1 MPSHSNR
8 GAEGGRIWE
17 LESVRGM
24 AAFLVVLFHVPA
36 WNLDLYDQPIIRNAY
51 LMVDLFFVLSG
62 FVIYNAYATRLVS
75 GRDILR
81 FQFLR
86 FGRLYPV
93 HLLFLLVYLAIEF
106 AKYLAQTRLHMV
118 SANSTPFKENSAQA
132 FVEQLLL
139 VQAIGPTRNSLS
151 FNGPAWSISV
161 EFYTYLIFAAV
172 VWATGRAKHLVFG
185 ALLAAALWLLVGV
198 ADFGFN
204 ELLRCI
210 TGFFLGALAAAL
222 CKDTPVRLPPFYSLV
237 VFVALIALLVLHT
250 GSGVSVILYLVSAA
264 LVLSITL
271 SRDGW
276 FRRVLNWPVLTWL
289 GTISYSLYMSH
300 SAVMWVTNQIVRA
313 LVKGPEV
320 VLYGSSTPQLTLA
333 QALGAYAF
341 AIAAV
346 LAVSQLSYRF
356 VEKPFRERSRRAL
369 STRARA

>member
-1 MPSHSNR
+1 MSRHSAAR
-8 GAEGGRIWE
+8 PAGGRILE
-17 LESVRGM
+17 LESVRGV

-36 WNLDLYDQPIIRNAY
+36 WDFDLYHQPIIRNAY

-62 FVIYNAYATRLVS
+62 FVIYNAYGTRLDS

-93 HLLFLLVYLAIEF
+93 HLLFLLVYLAIEL
-106 AKYLAQTRLHMV
+106 AKYFAQTRLHIV

-132 FVEQLLL
+132 FAEQLLL
-139 VQAIGPTRNSLS
+139 VQAIGPTHNSLS

-172 VWATGRAKHLVFG
+172 VWATGRAKHFVFG
-185 ALLAAALWLLVGV
+185 ALLVTAMWLLFGV
-198 ADFGFN
+198 ANFGFN
-204 ELLRCI
+204 ELLRCV
-210 TGFFLGALAAAL
+210 TGFFLGTLTAAL
-222 CKDTPVRLPPFYSLV
+222 CKDSPVRLHPFYSLAA
-237 VFVALIALLVLHT
+237 FVALIALLALHT
-250 GSGVSVILYLVSAA
+250 GIGVNVTLYLASAA

-300 SAVMWVTNQIVRA
+300 FAVLWVTNQLLRA
-313 LVKGPEV
+313 LFKPSEV
-320 VLYGSSTPQLTLA
+320 VVSGISTPQLSLV

-341 AIAAV
+341 AIAAI